1 LLPHYRDPARRALL
15 KPEALFEIEHALK
28 LSALDITAASAVRAE
43 WYQATRKF
51 FETYDYFIV
60 PTAQLFA
67 FAADLDWPKE
77 IAGVKMQT
85 YIEWQQGVVPTTM
98 AGSPALAVPA
108 GFNAA
113 GLPMGIAIAGP
124 NHGDFAC
131 LQLAHAYDLATGWTE
146 KRLPALLG
154 TPG

>member
-1 LLPHYRDPARRALL
+1 M
-15 KPEALFEIEHALK
+15 
-28 LSALDITAASAVRAE
+28 RAE

-98 AGSPALAVPA
+98 AGNPALAVPA

-113 GLPMGIAIAGP
+113 GLPMGIQIAGR